1 MQGDLCCGMPFHPHT
16 LLCCW
21 TSFLYPRRLEKKQED
36 EEYLEVWSILWGS
49 SGCLVGD
56 NKKPWSAAGDGG
68 NPEFST
74 CREAFLQSWMPQF
87 CTRKVAGQA
96 ETGSFGGWKIP
107 VIHGIHGPFQSSHWV
122 IPTWNL
128 FRFNFKDGVN
138 QPQTRNAFVLWK
150 KPEMVYPIHVAVPRL
165 IISSRWIAE
174 DPVKSR

>member
-36 EEYLEVWSILWGS
+36 EDYLEVWSTLWGS
-49 SGCLVGD
+49 SGCLVGV
-56 NKKPWSAAGDGG
+56 NKKREAQGDGG
-68 NPEFST
+68 IVSSPLVI
-74 CREAFLQSWMPQF
+74 RLF
-87 CTRKVAGQA
+87 CSRGCLSFALAKLLPA
-96 ETGSFGGWKIP
+96 ETGSFGGWKMENPMESLDLFSP
-107 VIHGIHGPFQSSHWV
+107 VIRV

-150 KPEMVYPIHVAVPRL
+150 KPEMVYPIHVVVPRL
-165 IISSRWIAE
+165 ISSRWIAE